1 MTEVY
6 LGVGMFTGVILLL
19 VVMILVLRSKLV
31 ATGDI
36 NIEVNG
42 SDGKTLTIAAGAK
55 KPRMRMID
63 C

>member
-19 VVMILVLRSKLV
+19 VAIILIARSRLV

-36 NIEVNG
+36 NIEV
-42 SDGKTLTIAAGAK
+42 KVRL
-55 KPRMRMID
+55 
-63 C
+63 CYE